1 MIASIVDTHA
11 LLQVIWVSLIA
22 GVGVPSCYAL
32 AILGSTRAVELGRNG
47 RPVEAVLFGIV
58 GALGLGVVAASIVF
72 GILTLVND

>member
-1 MIASIVDTHA
+1 MIASIVDTDA

-22 GVGVPSCYAL
+22 GVGVPSCFAL

-47 RPVEAVLFGIV
+47 RPLDAVVFAVVGI
-58 GALGLGVVAASIVF
+58 LGLGVVIASIVF

>member
-11 LLQVIWVSLIA
+11 LLQVVWVSLIA

-32 AILGSTRAVELGRNG
+32 AILGFTRALEFGRNG
-47 RPVEAVLFGIV
+47 RPIEGAVFAGIGV
-58 GALGLGVVAASIVF
+58 LGLAVVVASIVF

>member
-1 MIASIVDTHA
+1 MIASIVDTDA
-11 LLQVIWVSLIA
+11 LLQVVWVSLIA

-47 RPVEAVLFGIV
+47 RPVEAVLFGVV
-58 GALGLGVVAASIVF
+58 GVVGLGVVIASIVF

>member
-32 AILGSTRAVELGRNG
+32 AILGSTRAIELGRNG
-47 RPVEAVLFGIV
+47 RPAEAAVFAVLGF
-58 GALGLGVVAASIVF
+58 LGLAVVVGSIVF
-72 GILTLVND
+72 GILTLLKD

>member
-1 MIASIVDTHA
+1 VIAAIVDTDA

-32 AILGSTRAVELGRNG
+32 AILGSTRALELGRNG
-47 RPVEAVLFGIV
+47 RPAEATLFV
-58 GALGLGVVAASIVF
+58 VVGVVGLVVVIASIVF

>member
-11 LLQVIWVSLIA
+11 LLQVIWVSLLA

-32 AILGSTRAVELGRNG
+32 AILGSTRAVEFARNG
-47 RPVEAVLFGIV
+47 RPVEAVAFGVV
-58 GALGLGVVAASIVF
+58 GVLGLAVVIASIVF